1 MAIRWGIIGCG
12 DVCEVKSG
20 PAFQKA
26 DGSRLVAVMR
36 RDGAKAEDYARRHNV
51 ARWYDD
57 ADRLIADP
65 EVDAVYVA
73 TPPGS
78 HEELSLRVAAAG
90 KPCYVEKPMARNHAE
105 CVRMVKAFRAANV
118 PLFVAYYRR
127 RLPRFVKAKQLMEEG
142 RLGRVTSLVYRHSR
156 LYRPQQGD
164 EWRMD
169 PERSGGG
176 LLLDLG
182 SHAID
187 LLDFYLGPLDD
198 VNGDAAKFSQG
209 TVEDVVTMSFRGETS
224 ALGTAHWN
232 FAGSS
237 HCDVLEIEGT
247 AAKLVLSCFGDDPV
261 RLETPDGRV
270 EQFDLRN
277 PPHIQQPF
285 IQSMVD
291 ELNGVMPPGSCPSTG
306 ETGARASAAMDAVLQ
321 SFYGSRADGFWTG
334 TRDAS

>member
-26 DGSRLVAVMR
+26 EDSGLVAVMR
-36 RDGAKAEDYARRHNV
+36 RDVAKAADFAKRHNV
-51 ARWYDD
+51 PRWYDD
-57 ADRLIADP
+57 ADKLIHDP
-65 EVDAVYVA
+65 QVDAVYVA

-78 HEELSLRVAAAG
+78 HEPLAVRVAAAR

-105 CVRMVKAFRAANV
+105 CMRMVEAFRAAKV

-127 RLPRFVKAKQLMEEG
+127 RLPRFMKAKQLIDQG
-142 RLGRVTSLVYRHSR
+142 RLGRITSLVYRHSR
-156 LYRPQQGD
+156 TYRPEQGG
-164 EWRMD
+164 EWRVD
-169 PERSGGG
+169 PVHSGGG

-187 LLDFYLGPLDD
+187 LFDFYLGPLSD
-198 VNGDAAKFSQG
+198 VKGDAVRCSQG
-209 TVEDVVTMSFRGETS
+209 KVEDVVTMTFRGGNGS
-224 ALGTAHWN
+224 LGAASWN

-237 HCDVLEIEGT
+237 RADVLEIEGT
-247 AAKLVLSCFGDDPV
+247 GGKLALSCFGDDPV
-261 RLETPDGRV
+261 RLELPDGRV
-270 EQFDLRN
+270 EQFDLPN

-291 ELNGVMPPGSCPSTG
+291 ELNGVTPPGSCPSTG
-306 ETGARASAAMDAVLQ
+306 DTGARASAVMDAVLQ

-334 TRDAS
+334 TGDPS

>member
-1 MAIRWGIIGCG
+1 MAICWGIIGCG

-36 RDGAKAEDYARRHNV
+36 RDGVKAADFARRHGV
-51 ARWYDD
+51 PRWYDD
-57 ADRLIADP
+57 ADKLIHNP

-78 HEELSLRVAAAG
+78 HEELALRVAAAG

-105 CVRMVKAFRAANV
+105 CVRMVEAFRAAKA

-127 RLPRFVKAKQLMEEG
+127 RLPRFEKAKELIDTG

-156 LYRPQQGD
+156 LYRPQQGG

-169 PERSGGG
+169 PVHSGGG
-176 LLLDLG
+176 LLQDLG

-187 LLDFYLGPLDD
+187 LFDFYLGPLSD
-198 VNGDAAKFSQG
+198 VKGDAARFTEG
-209 TVEDVVTMSFRGETS
+209 NVEDAVSMTFRGGNG
-224 ALGTAHWN
+224 AIGTANWN

-237 HCDVLEIEGT
+237 RTDVLEIEGT
-247 AAKLVLSCFGDDPV
+247 EAKLVLSCFGDDPV
-261 RLETPDGRV
+261 RLETSDGAV

-277 PPHIQQPF
+277 PAHIQQPF
-285 IQSMVD
+285 IQSLVD
-291 ELNGVMPPGSCPSTG
+291 ELNGVTPLGSCLSTG
-306 ETGARASAAMDAVLQ
+306 ATGARASAAMDAVLQ
-321 SFYGSRADGFWTG
+321 SFYGSRADGFWEQS
-334 TRDAS
+334 RR